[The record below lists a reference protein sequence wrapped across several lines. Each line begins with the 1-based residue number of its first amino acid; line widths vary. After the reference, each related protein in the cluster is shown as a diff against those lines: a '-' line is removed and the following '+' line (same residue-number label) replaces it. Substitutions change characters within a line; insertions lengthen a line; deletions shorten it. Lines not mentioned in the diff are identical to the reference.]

1 LKEAIQSSE
10 RLAKTITLEIG
21 QSSEIEKL
29 GIELM
34 GLSILAIVPN
44 KETLRALEAQARE
57 EILRSADDALYERRN
72 ASIQQERRVKEN
84 ELNTEIAV
92 ETKKRQIRET
102 QLDAERSVKQKQNE
116 MKEEQLSFDTA
127 LEEKKQEL
135 IELTVANQRAEADAK
150 AYELS
155 AVMNS
160 LQGVAPGVLQ
170 ALTNVGMKP
179 DKLIAIAFQEL
190 AENAGKIG
198 QLNITPDLLQGIMA
212 ELVVRYN
219 TIQQAQFYIERLG
232 ADFSDYLSE
241 DFNYRKAVETAV
253 TELSAVGR
261 LQLLDRQHVPNFI
274 FGEQD
279 TVVVLGQDGLVANT
293 LKYLREQPLIGVNP
307 DPRRWDGV
315 LLPFTVKDLRQL
327 MPEVLRGQRQVRAV
341 TLAKAELN
349 DGQSLYG
356 VNDLF
361 IGRRTHVSA
370 RYQLELDGLLEQQ
383 SSSGII
389 VSTGM
394 GSTGWL
400 KSVLAGAAGIVSHAA
415 QLQTAYPAPV
425 PAGIEAHASGNGSGP
440 LRRGAALQLAWDHPE
455 LYFTV
460 REPFPSRTTSANLVF
475 GRINSRL
482 PLRVT
487 SQMPEDGVIFSDGVE
502 SDYLEFNSGVE
513 ATIGLAEKQGRLVV

>member
-1 LKEAIQSSE
+1 MSSPVSE
-10 RLAKTITLEIG
+10 NKIILIKRKTRLE
-21 QSSEIEKL
+21 
-29 GIELM
+29 
-34 GLSILAIVPN
+34 
-44 KETLRALEAQARE
+44 
-57 EILRSADDALYERRN
+57 
-72 ASIQQERRVKEN
+72 
-84 ELNTEIAV
+84 
-92 ETKKRQIRET
+92 
-102 QLDAERSVKQKQNE
+102 
-116 MKEEQLSFDTA
+116 
-127 LEEKKQEL
+127 
-135 IELTVANQRAEADAK
+135 
-150 AYELS
+150 
-155 AVMNS
+155 
-160 LQGVAPGVLQ
+160 
-170 ALTNVGMKP
+170 
-179 DKLIAIAFQEL
+179 
-190 AENAGKIG
+190 
-198 QLNITPDLLQGIMA
+198 

-241 DFNYRKAVETAV
+241 DFNYRKAVEAAV
-253 TELSAVGR
+253 TELSAAGR

-274 FGEQD
+274 FGERD

-307 DPRRWDGV
+307 DPQRWDGV

-327 MPEVLRGQRQVRAV
+327 VPEVLRSQRQVREV
-341 TLAKAELN
+341 TLARAELN

-370 RYQLELDGLLEQQ
+370 RYQLELNGTLEQQ

-400 KSVLAGAAGIVSHAA
+400 KSVLAGAAGIVSQAA
-415 QLQTAYPAPV
+415 QWQAAEQVTV
-425 PAGIEAHASGNGSGP
+425 NAGLEAHASVDGGRPQESGGV
-440 LRRGAALQLAWDHPE
+440 LKLAWDHPE

-460 REPFPSRTTSANLVF
+460 REPFPSRTTSADLVF
-475 GRINSRL
+475 GRINSRM
-482 PLRVT
+482 PLRIT

-513 ATIGLAEKQGRLVV
+513 ATIGLAEKRGRLVV

>member
-1 LKEAIQSSE
+1 MSSPVSE
-10 RLAKTITLEIG
+10 NKIILIKRKTRLE
-21 QSSEIEKL
+21 
-29 GIELM
+29 
-34 GLSILAIVPN
+34 
-44 KETLRALEAQARE
+44 
-57 EILRSADDALYERRN
+57 
-72 ASIQQERRVKEN
+72 
-84 ELNTEIAV
+84 
-92 ETKKRQIRET
+92 
-102 QLDAERSVKQKQNE
+102 
-116 MKEEQLSFDTA
+116 
-127 LEEKKQEL
+127 
-135 IELTVANQRAEADAK
+135 
-150 AYELS
+150 
-155 AVMNS
+155 
-160 LQGVAPGVLQ
+160 
-170 ALTNVGMKP
+170 
-179 DKLIAIAFQEL
+179 
-190 AENAGKIG
+190 
-198 QLNITPDLLQGIMA
+198 

-241 DFNYRKAVETAV
+241 DFTYRKAVEAAV

-274 FGEQD
+274 FGERD

-307 DPRRWDGV
+307 DPQRWDGV
-315 LLPFTVKDLRQL
+315 LLPFTVKDLRRL
-327 MPEVLRGQRQVRAV
+327 VPEVLRSQRQVREV
-341 TLAKAELN
+341 TLARAELN

-370 RYQLELDGLLEQQ
+370 RYQLELNGTLEQQ

-400 KSVLAGAAGIVSHAA
+400 KSVLAGAAGIVSQAA
-415 QLQTAYPAPV
+415 QWQAAEQVTV
-425 PAGIEAHASGNGSGP
+425 NAGLEAHVSVDGGRPQESGGV
-440 LRRGAALQLAWDHPE
+440 LKLAWDHPE

-460 REPFPSRTTSANLVF
+460 REPFPSRTTSADLVF
-475 GRINSRL
+475 GRINSRM
-482 PLRVT
+482 PLRIT

-513 ATIGLAEKQGRLVV
+513 ATIGLAEKRGRLVV